1 MIGGTVAGGVES
13 AFGFNETFNFCAEA
27 DLFTTL
33 SVAFVAAMSLFFVTF
48 PTFRRPFQKKPFL
61 WFQSIAYSLNSTFPL
76 LTKASGL
83 LERKFEGDGVFGF
96 RVIGNKALLMSLLR
110 YWNQNTVQKKGKLNP
125 DWNFFKLFVK
135 FILKLI
141 VLGVEFFFL
150 IFAFFLKNSHFFSCC
165 HLKAVYIANKNCLN
179 SSSLLLLFLHRGFLC
194 S

>member
-13 AFGFNETFNFCAEA
+13 SFDFNETFNFCAEA

-76 LTKASGL
+76 LTKATGL
-83 LERKFEGDGVFGF
+83 LERKFEGDGAFGF
-96 RVIGNKALLMSLLR
+96 RVTGDKALLMSLLR

-125 DWNFFKLFVK
+125 NWNFFKLFVK

-141 VLGVEFFFL
+141 VLGVEFFFFNFC
-150 IFAFFLKNSHFFSCC
+150 IFLKKNSHFFSWC
-165 HLKAVYIANKNCLN
+165 HL
-179 SSSLLLLFLHRGFLC
+179 
-194 S
+194 